1 MTADGGAGAAMSTF
15 IEVIAWL
22 LISYAALPILI
33 TVLDLATGLQ
43 VKRMRHG
50 RARTMGE
57 MWPDVRVF
65 VPILAIGIAMLAHQW
80 NFGTARWWL
89 VQSPLIAV
97 GAMYF
102 AAWIKS
108 RMVNRPARPAAESN
122 LRDSLVILAIG
133 VSLVALVSKIDTVG
147 RLANI
152 PEFAIGALSLAT
164 WIKSRRQHPPGNPAA
179 R

>member
-1 MTADGGAGAAMSTF
+1 MFDLQSLLKYLLEGLAVAVAVYLIPKKTIDSNEIALIALTAAAMF
-15 IEVIAWL
+15 A
-22 LISYAALPILI
+22 
-33 TVLDLATGLQ
+33 VLDTFA
-43 VKRMRHG
+43 
-50 RARTMGE
+50 
-57 MWPDVRVF
+57 
-65 VPILAIGIAMLAHQW
+65 
-80 NFGTARWWL
+80 
-89 VQSPLIAV
+89 PLIAV

-147 RLANI
+147 RWMANI